1 MVDDSAWI
9 VAALGRRRELLVQYA
24 PVFWRPAPDASDH
37 HRAFLDHLLT
47 DGGAVAY
54 RTDDSVLVAAPQGD
68 LWLVDDFFVDQE
80 NWRVDGHELWDAFSI
95 ECGGSP
101 VRFVC
106 PTYEHARAEFAVEV
120 GLTISASW
128 WLKELPGPGGGDAG
142 VEVALSGA
150 QACTVG
156 APPVYAPPGPVLFLR
171 AVHDIQQ
178 AVPAAVGRAPVL
190 GCAAVVVNVD
200 PREGDSAAVLA
211 DAGFRRHCDF
221 YEGVIRSV
229 G

>member
-1 MVDDSAWI
+1 
-9 VAALGRRRELLVQYA
+9 
-24 PVFWRPAPDASDH
+24 
-37 HRAFLDHLLT
+37 
-47 DGGAVAY
+47 
-54 RTDDSVLVAAPQGD
+54 VLVAAPQGD

-80 NWRVDGHELWDAFSI
+80 DWRVDGHELWDAFSI

-128 WLKELPGPGGGDAG
+128 WLKELAGSGGGDAG
-142 VEVALSGA
+142 VEVTLPGA
-150 QACTVG
+150 HAGTVG

-171 AVHDIQQ
+171 EVHDIQQ
-178 AVPAAVGRAPVL
+178 AVPAAVGPAAVL

-221 YEGVIRSV
+221 YEGVIRSI